1 MFKLK
6 NKQWRRRKK
15 KLIPGVG
22 PTAGAGAQENNQLLR
37 KMTAINETVH
47 TQNRNEE

>member
-15 KLIPGVG
+15 KPIPGAG

-37 KMTAINETVH
+37 KMTEINETVH